1 MAISKKLRFEILTR
15 DNYTCV
21 YCGRGS
27 FDVEL
32 EVDHVVP
39 KSKGGSNDPVN
50 LVTACFDCNRSK
62 SNRLISES
70 KTADFCVKNSDYIAR
85 MAKAEAEK
93 IRAVRSAKRQ
103 FNKLIRDLEGSLSLN
118 ILPLGQRSVRQFLSK
133 LGPDEVID
141 AACIASSKPTKGDR
155 WRYFCGVCWNKIRQI
170 ELERGE

>member
-21 YCGRGS
+21 YCGRGA

-50 LVTACFDCNRSK
+50 LATACFDCNRSK
-62 SNRLISES
+62 SDKLISES
-70 KTADFCVKNSDYIAR
+70 KTADFCVKNSEHVTR
-85 MAKAEAEK
+85 MAEAEAAK
-93 IRAVRSAKRQ
+93 IKAMRSAKRQ
-103 FNKLIRDLEGSLSLN
+103 FNKLIRDLEESLSLE
-118 ILPLGQRSVRQFLSK
+118 ITTLGQRSVRQFLSR
-133 LGPDEVID
+133 LGLDEVVD
-141 AACIASSKPTKGDR
+141 SACIASSKPTKGDR

-170 ELERGE
+170 ELEGGE